1 MAKKQTIEALDQMLQ
16 DVNESNLPFSGKV
29 MFGGDFHQVLHV
41 VPKATRHEQT
51 DTSLVTSYLW
61 PLLQKIRLTEN
72 MRAKLDPMF
81 SEYVLQV
88 GNGTKLITIDNKIE
102 LPTTMIIPYIDDM
115 TSLNALIDI
124 VFLNINEYSNNL
136 DIMIN
141 RAILTPKNDC
151 VDEINNLLI
160 NRFT

>member
-16 DVNESNLPFSGKV
+16 DINESDLPFGGKV
-29 MFGGDFHQVLHV
+29 VFGDNFCQVLLV
-41 VPKATRHEQT
+41 VPKATRHEQIHA
-51 DTSLVTSYLW
+51 SLVTSYLW
-61 PLLQKIRLTEN
+61 PILQKIKLTEN
-72 MRAKLDPMF
+72 MRAKLNPIF

-88 GNGTKLITIDNKIE
+88 GNETKPVTIDNKIE
-102 LPTTMIIPYIDDM
+102 IPTTMIIPYIDDM
-115 TSLNALIDI
+115 TSSNALIDM
-124 VFLNINEYSNNL
+124 VFLDINEYSDNL

-160 NRFT
+160 N